1 MRIYKH
7 KNGVWY
13 LDYSFNGKRVRES
26 IGRSKKLALEA
37 LKAKETDIIRG
48 KHLGIKQHKPISF
61 DNLCKEYLSFSKANK
76 SKNSYNRDIASVKR
90 LKEVFHGMPVAK
102 VTAQELERYKNMRR
116 EEVKPATINRELS
129 CIKHMFTKAVHWD
142 YLPEN
147 TLRTVA
153 KFKEPPGR
161 TRYLNEEEI
170 ERLLYC
176 CAEHL
181 KPIVIMAMNT
191 GMRKGEILNL
201 KWSDIDMINRVI
213 MVRTSKNNESRSVP
227 INETLYSEFL
237 KLQGDCTGDNTVFTD
252 KTGKPIKNIDHAF
265 EGARK
270 RAKLKDF
277 RFHDLRH
284 TFASHLVMNGV
295 DIRTIQILLGQK
307 TIAMT
312 LRYSHLSD
320 KTLKDAVDKLKLIGY
335 NSTEFGTN
343 LTQEPS
349 VKKEILAKRCKH

>member
-1 MRIYKH
+1 MRKYQR

-13 LDYSFNGKRVRES
+13 IDYSFNGKRVRKRV
-26 IGRSKKLALEA
+26 GRSKKMAEQA
-37 LKAKETDIIRG
+37 LKAVEVALMKDEFF
-48 KHLGIKQHKPISF
+48 GIKQHKEILF
-61 DNLCKEYLSFSKANK
+61 DKLCSEYLTTFSSANK
-76 SKNSYNRDIASVKR
+76 TEKSYSRDKISIKHL
-90 LKEVFHGMPVAK
+90 LKAFGGMSISDI
-102 VTAQELERYKNMRR
+102 TARELERYKSMRK

-129 CIKHMFTKAVHWD
+129 CIKHMFTKAVHWG
-142 YLPEN
+142 YLTEN

-170 ERLLYC
+170 EGLLYC

-181 KPIVIMAMNT
+181 KPIVILAMNT

-213 MVRTSKNNESRSVP
+213 MVKTSKNNESRSVP
-227 INETLYSEFL
+227 INETLYSELL
-237 KLQGDCTGDNTVFTD
+237 KLQGDCTGDNSVFTD
-252 KTGKPIKNIDHAF
+252 KTDKPIKNIDHAF
-265 EGARK
+265 AGARK
-270 RAKLKDF
+270 RAKLTNF

-284 TFASHLVMNGV
+284 TFASHLAINGV
-295 DIRTIQILLGQK
+295 NLRTIQILLGQK

-320 KTLKDAVDKLKLIGY
+320 KALKNAVDKLELTGY
-335 NSTEFGTN
+335 NCSEIGTN

-349 VKKEILAKRCKH
+349 VKKEILAKR

>member
-1 MRIYKH
+1 MRKYRR

-13 LDYSFNGKRVRES
+13 IDYSFNGKRVRKRV
-26 IGRSKKLALEA
+26 GRSNKMAEQA
-37 LKAKETDIIRG
+37 LKAVEVALMKDEF
-48 KHLGIKQHKPISF
+48 LGVKQHKEILF
-61 DNLCKEYLSFSKANK
+61 DKLCSEYLTFSKANK
-76 SKNSYNRDIASVKR
+76 TEKSYGRDRISIEHL
-90 LKEVFHGMPVAK
+90 LKAFGGMSISDI
-102 VTAQELERYKNMRR
+102 TARELERYKSMRK

-161 TRYLNEEEI
+161 TRYLSEEEI

-201 KWSDIDMINRVI
+201 KWSDIDMINRII

-237 KLQGDCTGDNTVFTD
+237 KLQGDCTSDNAVFTD

-349 VKKEILAKRCKH
+349 VKKEILAKR